1 MDSSIVKE
9 VNRDQAPLLVSSTHP
24 MTSSHP
30 LTPPFNVNNLPND
43 VREKLAELEL
53 ELSEGT
59 LTLHFQPFSPVS
71 RFNYSFSPRSL
82 CFFSLS
88 SCGFTFCSSFIFY
101 LIISGCYSFLSS
113 VEKEQPWKLLVAS
126 FEWNPSFFS
135 LCGFWNSGGRWREE
149 SPQRREK
156 KIEKKEKEREPF
168 VSGSWNLLKRRES
181 TANYF
186 PSN

>member
-71 RFNYSFSPRSL
+71 RFNYSFSSHSL
-82 CFFSLS
+82 FFFFLSLPVVSLS
-88 SCGFTFCSSFIFY
+88 VPHSF
-101 LIISGCYSFLSS
+101 
-113 VEKEQPWKLLVAS
+113 
-126 FEWNPSFFS
+126 
-135 LCGFWNSGGRWREE
+135 
-149 SPQRREK
+149 
-156 KIEKKEKEREPF
+156 
-168 VSGSWNLLKRRES
+168 S
-181 TANYF
+181 T
-186 PSN
+186 